1 MKKTDCSYCIE
12 NGGDYECDRVHCK
25 ITGEVIEEYAS
36 ISTPDERAEVLNA
49 ITEAVEDKEFWV
61 AGFDDT
67 DGVFLK
73 VLLMKG

>member
-49 ITEAVEDKEFWV
+49 ITEAVEDKEFCV